1 MYLAQVFI
9 QNFRCLRELTAS
21 LTPGL
26 NVLAGENNIGKTA
39 FLDAIRAALG
49 PAATTS
55 DSLRLNREDRHRQ
68 VDGAYLDAPV
78 TVKLIFAGLSPEEQ
92 AQFIDILNYDP
103 AVPAS
108 STAQLNF
115 QWTWNDKTDRYTT
128 RRWGGAAEFSE
139 NAVPDDV
146 LQTIPVTLL
155 GALRDATTALMPG
168 RNSRLAHLLRA
179 HALDKDKDALV
190 HFIKKA
196 NDDLEKEPL
205 ISETQGR
212 ICKTLQKVSGPVLG
226 QKAAIKT
233 AEPEFDRIVQS
244 LRLVL
249 SRSGAD
255 GAAVILDEL
264 SANGLGF
271 NNLLFLATV
280 VLELNARTSALLPLL
295 LVEEPEAHLHPQLQT
310 LLADFLS
317 DPDLHPAKVQTIVT
331 THSPTIAA
339 YVPPSTLRVLHR
351 TPPGLLRCASLADCS
366 IEKSEMQQLRR
377 MFDVTKASL
386 LFAKSVIL
394 VEGITEALLVPVL
407 ARRMK
412 LNLDH
417 HGVSVVPI
425 CGVDFETITRLF
437 GTDGLQIRVA
447 VVTDGDAGF
456 ERAEADKEMSWKD
469 RKPKMDAA
477 GKPAVCAR
485 VQGLLDTHKG
495 GEFVDVFHSN
505 VTLEYSL
512 AEAGANNPTVL
523 CEVWESM
530 FKGAPKTLNKQKL
543 AECGGDHAEEVL
555 AVWRGI
561 CLADATCS
569 KAEFAQALAAHLD
582 ARQANGDYVVELTDF
597 IVPSY
602 MQAAFTHV
610 VPPPPQAAN

>member
-1 MYLAQVFI
+1 MYLQQVFI

-21 LTPGL
+21 FTPGL
-26 NVLAGENNIGKTA
+26 NVLAGENNVGKTA

-49 PAATTS
+49 PASTTG
-55 DSLRLNREDRHRQ
+55 DSIRLTREDRHRQ
-68 VDGAYLDAPV
+68 ADGTYLDAPV
-78 TVKLIFAGLSPEEQ
+78 TVKLIFAGLSVGEQ
-92 AQFIDILNYDP
+92 AQFIDILNYE
-103 AVPAS
+103 PAS
-108 STAQLNF
+108 PANSTAQLNF
-115 QWTWNDKTDRYTT
+115 QWTWNDKTDRYSV

-139 NAVPDDV
+139 NSVPDDV

-179 HALDKDKDALV
+179 HALDKDKEALV
-190 HFIKKA
+190 QFIQKA
-196 NDDLEKEPL
+196 NDDLEKETL
-205 ISETQGR
+205 ISETQKL

-264 SANGLGF
+264 NANGLGF

-317 DPDLHPAKVQTIVT
+317 APDLHPAKVQTIVT

-339 YVPPSTLRVLHR
+339 YVSPSNLRVLHR
-351 TPPGLLRCASLADCS
+351 SPTGLLRCASLAECS
-366 IEKSEMQQLRR
+366 IEKREMQQLRR
-377 MFDVTKASL
+377 MFDVTKASQI
-386 LFAKSVIL
+386 FAKSVIL

-407 ARRMK
+407 ARRMN

-425 CGVDFETITRLF
+425 CGVDFETISRLF
-437 GTDGLQIRVA
+437 GNDGLQIHVA

-456 ERAEADKEMSWKD
+456 ERAESEDEITWKD
-469 RKPKMDAA
+469 RKPKMDAG
-477 GKPAVCAR
+477 GKPAICAR
-485 VQGLLDTHKG
+485 VESLLAKYKG
-495 GEFVDVFHSN
+495 GEFVDVFHSD

-512 AEAGANNPTVL
+512 AQAGINNPAVL
-523 CEVWESM
+523 CEVWESL
-530 FKGAPKTLNKQKL
+530 FKGTPKTLNKQKL
-543 AECGGDHAEEVL
+543 ADCGGNHAEEVL

-569 KAEFAQALAAHLD
+569 KAEFAQVLAAHLD
-582 ARQANGDYVVELTDF
+582 ARQSNGDYVVPLPDF

-602 MQAAFTHV
+602 LQAAFNHV